1 MSRFICNICNNT
13 FTQKVNLQRHLNEQ
27 RCKSPLLID
36 LIKLNQHLFE
46 QHSKLKEYENII
58 QEKEET
64 IITLSN
70 QVEQYK
76 TNLINDEIGNI
87 DITINPKFKDKI
99 DLTKLT
105 QSINKI
111 IEKLC
116 KTNNYKYKKYIFP
129 SGKSV
134 NYQGYENVALDEL
147 INMYNEDDIENNRQ
161 NIPKI
166 QYILN
171 NKVHYY
177 YPDIYIKSQN
187 LIIEVKSIFTY
198 KKQLVKN
205 IIKSLSV
212 RKYGFNFEFWIYTDK
227 CKNKI
232 VI

>member
-13 FTQKVNLQRHLNEQ
+13 FTQKHSLHTHLNEK
-27 RCKSPLLID
+27 RCNSPLLTD
-36 LIKLNQHLFE
+36 FIKLNQYLFE
-46 QHSKLKEYENII
+46 QESKLKEYSFEQQSKLKSKENTI
-58 QEKEET
+58 KLLEET
-64 IITLSN
+64 IIKLSN
-70 QVEQYK
+70 QIEQYK

-147 INMYNEDDIENNRQ
+147 IKMYNEDDIENNRQ
-161 NIPKI
+161 KIPKI
-166 QYILN
+166 QHILN
-171 NKVHYY
+171 NKCV
-177 YPDIYIKSQN
+177 III
-187 LIIEVKSIFTY
+187 LISI
-198 KKQLVKN
+198 
-205 IIKSLSV
+205 
-212 RKYGFNFEFWIYTDK
+212 
-227 CKNKI
+227 
-232 VI
+232 

>member
-1 MSRFICNICNNT
+1 MSRFICNFCNNT
-13 FTQKVNLQRHLNEQ
+13 FTQKKNLQAHLNEK
-27 RCKSPLLID
+27 RCKSPLVTD
-36 LIKLNQHLFE
+36 LWKLNELLQHQRIILE
-46 QHSKLKEYENII
+46 Q
-58 QEKEET
+58 QEET
-64 IITLSN
+64 IIKLSN
-70 QVEQYK
+70 QVEESR

-161 NIPKI
+161 KIPKI

-171 NKVHYY
+171 NKVHFY

>member
-13 FTQKVNLQRHLNEQ
+13 FTQKHSLHTHLNEK
-27 RCKSPLLID
+27 RCKSPLLAD
-36 LIKLNQHLFE
+36 FIKLNQYLFE
-46 QHSKLKEYENII
+46 QQSKLKEYENILE
-58 QEKEET
+58 QKEDT
-64 IITLSN
+64 IINLSN
-70 QVEQYK
+70 QIEQYK

-147 INMYNEDDIENNRQ
+147 IKIYNEGDIENNRQ
-161 NIPKI
+161 NVPKI

-177 YPDIYIKSQN
+177 YPDIYVKSQN
-187 LIIEVKSIFTY
+187 LIIEVKSTFTY

-212 RKYGFNFEFWIYTDK
+212 RKSGFNFEFWIYTDK

-232 VI
+232 VV

>member
-13 FTQKVNLQRHLNEQ
+13 FTQKVSLKTHLHEQ

-58 QEKEET
+58 KEQEEM
-64 IITLSN
+64 IVTLSN
-70 QVEQYK
+70 QVEQYN
-76 TNLINDEIGNI
+76 TTLINDEIGNI

-134 NYQGYENVALDEL
+134 NYQGYENVALD
-147 INMYNEDDIENNRQ
+147 
-161 NIPKI
+161 
-166 QYILN
+166 
-171 NKVHYY
+171 
-177 YPDIYIKSQN
+177 
-187 LIIEVKSIFTY
+187 
-198 KKQLVKN
+198 
-205 IIKSLSV
+205 
-212 RKYGFNFEFWIYTDK
+212 
-227 CKNKI
+227 
-232 VI
+232 

>member
-27 RCKSPLLID
+27 RCKSPLLYD
-36 LIKLNQHLFE
+36 LMKLHELLG
-46 QHSKLKEYENII
+46 KTR
-58 QEKEET
+58 EKEET
-64 IITLSN
+64 IIKLSN
-70 QVEQYK
+70 QVEESI

-147 INMYNEDDIENNRQ
+147 IKIYNEDDIENNRQ
-161 NIPKI
+161 KIPKI

-177 YPDIYIKSQN
+177 YPDIYVKSQN
-187 LIIEVKSIFTY
+187 LIIEVKSTFTY

-212 RKYGFNFEFWIYTDK
+212 RKSGFNFEFWIYTDK

-232 VI
+232 VV

>member
-1 MSRFICNICNNT
+1 MGGIRYNS
-13 FTQKVNLQRHLNEQ
+13 FTQKINLQRHLNEQ
-27 RCKSPLLID
+27 RCKSPLLYD
-36 LIKLNQHLFE
+36 LTKLHELLG
-46 QHSKLKEYENII
+46 KIR
-58 QEKEET
+58 EKEEM

-70 QVEQYK
+70 QIEESR
-76 TNLINDEIGNI
+76 TTLINDEIGNI

-134 NYQGYENVALDEL
+134 NYQGYDNVALDEL
-147 INMYNEDDIENNRQ
+147 IKMYNEDDIENNRQ
-161 NIPKI
+161 KIPKI

-171 NKVHYY
+171 NKVCYY

-187 LIIEVKSIFTY
+187 LIIEVKSTFTY
-198 KKQLVKN
+198 KKQLVRN

-212 RKYGFNFEFWIYTDK
+212 RKSGFNFEFWIYTDK

-232 VI
+232 VV

>member
-1 MSRFICNICNNT
+1 M
-13 FTQKVNLQRHLNEQ
+13 KLHE
-27 RCKSPLLID
+27 LLG
-36 LIKLNQHLFE
+36 KTR
-46 QHSKLKEYENII
+46 
-58 QEKEET
+58 EKEET
-64 IITLSN
+64 IIKLSN
-70 QVEQYK
+70 QVEESR

-147 INMYNEDDIENNRQ
+147 IKMYNEDDIENNRQ
-161 NIPKI
+161 KIPKI

-171 NKVHYY
+171 NKVCYY

-187 LIIEVKSIFTY
+187 LIIEVKSVYLHI
-198 KKQLVKN
+198 KN
-205 IIKSLSV
+205 NL
-212 RKYGFNFEFWIYTDK
+212 
-227 CKNKI
+227 
-232 VI
+232 